1 VVLIVL
7 FGAALLAGCLA
18 GLAAA
23 RWPAVDPT
31 RTVGAAA
38 RGASKQGGRT
48 RRFLRAR
55 IDADAATGLGLT
67 LAVVGIVIGGI
78 VLGVLAFLVRTSD
91 TGLVGVD
98 RSAAVW
104 GAQHAT
110 SFSTFVLRAVTQL
123 GATVTIV
130 VLGIVLAVLE
140 YRRIPSRSMPL
151 FLLLVVIGQLLIVN
165 VIKVAVARVR
175 PDIDPLAAF
184 SGKSFP
190 SGHTTA
196 AAAFYAA
203 GAMIASR
210 GRSLRGRAS
219 LVGVA
224 VGIAVA
230 VAASRVLLGVHWF
243 SDVIAGLAL
252 GWGWF
257 AICATAFGGRLLRF
271 GAPVEA
277 AQAAAG
283 NPQEQDPAV
292 EPAKTLDRT
301 GGVR

>member
-7 FGAALLAGCLA
+7 FGAAVLAGCLA
-18 GLAAA
+18 AFAAA
-23 RWPAVDPT
+23 RWPEVDPT

-55 IDADAATGLGLT
+55 IDAGAATGLGLT
-67 LAVVGIVIGGI
+67 LAVLGIVVGGT

-91 TGLVGVD
+91 TGLVGID

-110 SFSTFVLRAVTQL
+110 TFSTFVIRGVTQL

-130 VLGIVLAVLE
+130 VLGVALAVLE

-151 FLLLVVIGQLLIVN
+151 FLLLVVLGQLVIVN

-196 AAAFYAA
+196 AAAFYA
-203 GAMIASR
+203 GSAMVASR
-210 GRSLRGRAS
+210 GRSLRERAI
-219 LVGVA
+219 LAGVA

-230 VAASRVLLGVHWF
+230 VGASRVLLGVHWF

-283 NPQEQDPAV
+283 NPQQQGPEDEQAR
-292 EPAKTLDRT
+292 TLDHT

>member
-1 VVLIVL
+1 
-7 FGAALLAGCLA
+7 
-18 GLAAA
+18 
-23 RWPAVDPT
+23 
-31 RTVGAAA
+31 
-38 RGASKQGGRT
+38 
-48 RRFLRAR
+48 
-55 IDADAATGLGLT
+55 
-67 LAVVGIVIGGI
+67 
-78 VLGVLAFLVRTSD
+78 VRTSA
-91 TGLVGVD
+91 TGLVGAD

-104 GAQHAT
+104 GADHAT
-110 SFSTFVLRAVTQL
+110 RLSTAMLRFITQF

-130 VLGIVLAVLE
+130 VLGVLLAIVE

-151 FLLLVVIGQLLIVN
+151 FILLVVIGQLIIVN
-165 VIKVAVARVR
+165 VIKVAVARAR
-175 PDIDPLAAF
+175 PAIDPLAAF

-203 GAMIASR
+203 VAMIAAR
-210 GRSLRGRAS
+210 GRSLRVRS
-219 LVGVA
+219 ILVGVA

-277 AQAAAG
+277 AQAAAKQPA
-283 NPQEQDPAV
+283 NPREDPSV
-292 EPAKTLDRT
+292 SPPGSCGYPADEGRA
-301 GGVR
+301 RSA

>member
-1 VVLIVL
+1 MDPTRAV
-7 FGAALLAGCLA
+7 
-18 GLAAA
+18 GLAA
-23 RWPAVDPT
+23 RE
-31 RTVGAAA
+31 
-38 RGASKQGGRT
+38 ASKQGGRT

-55 IDADAATGLGLT
+55 IDAGAATGLGLT
-67 LAVVGIVIGGI
+67 LAVMGIVLGGI
-78 VLGVLAFLVRTSD
+78 VLGVLALLVRTSD
-91 TGLVGVD
+91 TGLVGAD

-110 SFSTFVLRAVTQL
+110 TLSTLVLRVVTQF
-123 GATVTIV
+123 GATITIV
-130 VLGIVLAVLE
+130 VLGVLLAIVE

-151 FLLLVVIGQLLIVN
+151 FLLLVVIGQLIIVN
-165 VIKVAVARVR
+165 VIKVAVARAR
-175 PDIDPLAAF
+175 PAIDPLAAF

-203 GAMIASR
+203 SAMVAAR
-210 GRSLRGRAS
+210 GRSLRVRSILAGI
-219 LVGVA
+219 A
-224 VGIAVA
+224 VGIAVG

-283 NPQEQDPAV
+283 APQEDQPVSPPGSRGYPVDEGSARS
-292 EPAKTLDRT
+292 A
-301 GGVR
+301 